1 MRALDLCI
9 LASFALGPLTGCGPT
24 GEPSNPEDASATDPV
39 GAPAPAPGPDPAL
52 VAALEDAVQGVTDE
66 GLRELLRDHWANR
79 LERSPLHATELG
91 VHTYDDALAEIGP
104 GPEQRGQEER
114 REFLR
119 RAKALDAAA
128 LGPADALTLRM
139 FIEELENAEAAQVC
153 EYSRWNLSARNNPVT
168 AMNRVPQVHPL
179 HTERDLENLLARYR
193 QIPARIDGRIA
204 LLKMGAERGLF
215 ANAESTGRVIDMAA
229 RQLAQPLEAWPLM
242 APADAKIEGLG
253 ADERAAF
260 RGRLHQV
267 VEGEIQPALARWH
280 GFLKA
285 KLLPHARGPDQTGL
299 VALPQGPAC
308 YEAMVRSY
316 TTLPLT
322 AKEIHEIGLREM
334 ARINAEMRKLGRKTF
349 GTRNLKKTL
358 ARLRTDPKLYFETQ
372 EQVEA
377 FAAQALADAKGKM
390 PAHFGILPKADCVVT
405 RIPDYEAP
413 YTTIAYYEPPH
424 ADGSKPGE
432 YFINTTAP
440 TTRPRYEARVLAYHE
455 AIPGHHLQIAIAQEL
470 PEVPAFR
477 RHGGRTVFV
486 EGWAL
491 YTERLADEMGLYPE
505 DLDRMGVLSFD
516 AWRAGRLV
524 VDTGIHAMG
533 WSRQQAVD
541 YLLEHTALAPNNI
554 DNEVDR
560 YISWPG
566 QAVAYKIGQLEIL
579 ALRARAKKELGDEFE
594 LPSFH
599 DVILAGGAV
608 PIAVLRE
615 RVDAWLARHAAK

>member
-1 MRALDLCI
+1 VRVSRSSI
-9 LASFALGPLTGCGPT
+9 LALAVGVAATSSCSHVGPVPDPADEP
-24 GEPSNPEDASATDPV
+24 GE
-39 GAPAPAPGPDPAL
+39 PAPAPEPGPDSAL
-52 VAALEDAVQGVTDE
+52 EAALDDAVVGVSDE
-66 GLRELLRDHWANR
+66 GLRQLLRDHWANR
-79 LERSPLHATELG
+79 LERSPLNATELG
-91 VHTYDDALAEIGP
+91 VHTYDDRLAEIGP
-104 GPEQRGQEER
+104 GPEQRTRDER
-114 REFLR
+114 RAFLE
-119 RAKALDAAA
+119 RAKDLDASA
-128 LGPADALTLRM
+128 LAPNDALSLRM
-139 FIEELENAEAAQVC
+139 FIEGLEQAEAAQVC
-153 EYSRWNLSARNNPVT
+153 EYSQWNLSARNNPVT
-168 AMNRVPQVHPL
+168 AMNGIPQVHPL
-179 HTERDLENLLARYR
+179 RTKDDLDHLLARYR

-204 LLKMGAERGLF
+204 LLKQGAGRGLF
-215 ANAESTGRVIDMAA
+215 ANAESTRRVVDMAG
-229 RQLAQPLEAWPLM
+229 RQLAQPVEEWPLM
-242 APADAKIEGLG
+242 TPAEAEVEGLT
-253 ADERAAF
+253 ADEREEF
-260 RGRLHQV
+260 RGRSYELVKQ
-267 VEGEIQPALARWH
+267 EIQPALARWH
-280 GFLKA
+280 GFLEA
-285 KLLPHARGPDQTGL
+285 KILPHARDPQSTGL

-308 YEAMVRSY
+308 YEAMVRRY

-322 AKEIHEIGLREM
+322 ADVVHETGLREM
-334 ARINAEMRKLGRKTF
+334 ARINDEMRDLGKKLF
-349 GTRNLKKTL
+349 GTRNLKKIL
-358 ARLRTDPKLYFETQ
+358 KRLREDPKLYFETE

-377 FAAQALADAKGKM
+377 FATRALADAKAEM
-390 PAHFGILPKADCVVT
+390 PAYFGILPKADCVVT

-424 ADGSKPGE
+424 ADGTKPGE

-524 VDTGIHAMG
+524 VDTGIHAKG

-541 YLLEHTALAPNNI
+541 YLLEHTALAANNI

-566 QAVAYKIGQLEIL
+566 QAVAYKIGQLEIM
-579 ALRARAKKELGDEFE
+579 ALRRKAERKLGDAFE
-594 LPSFH
+594 LPAFH
-599 DVILAGGAV
+599 DVVLAGGAV

-615 RVDAWLARHAAK
+615 RVDAWLAGDAAK